1 LQFASVVIQNSG
13 GPRPFAMEGLV
24 PPFNGVPTYQFLMS
38 SGPLAGAT
46 NPGAKTRGNAGW
58 KYAVDPGLGITAAE
72 LDANVRRIS
81 KDESLYAAFPETQ
94 PLSGKIERPLLT
106 LYTTA
111 DFIVPVIN
119 AQALQRAVDSAGRSN
134 LLVQRLIRAPGHCG
148 YSGQEQ
154 SQAFDD
160 LVKWV
165 RLGQR
170 PEGDNVFG
178 DLSDAGRRFT
188 NPLRPGDPGTIRV
201 PSVPQAGSTPR
212 STIVPPS
219 TGDGGMLVE

>member
-1 LQFASVVIQNSG
+1 MN
-13 GPRPFAMEGLV
+13 
-24 PPFNGVPTYQFLMS
+24 
-38 SGPLAGAT
+38 AGAVS
-46 NPGAKTRGNAGW
+46 K
-58 KYAVDPGLGITAAE
+58 LGITGAE
-72 LDANVRRIS
+72 LDANVRRLG
-81 KDESLYAAFPETQ
+81 KDESIYQAFEETR

-119 AQALQRAVDSAGRSN
+119 AQALQRAVDSAGRSD
-134 LLVQRLIRAPGHCG
+134 LLVQRYIRAAGHCG

-154 SQAFDD
+154 SQAFHD
-160 LVKWV
+160 LVNWV

-178 DLSDAGRRFT
+178 DLSDAGRKFT

-201 PSVPQAGSTPR
+201 PLVPQAGA
-212 STIVPPS
+212 IVPPS
-219 TGDGGMLVE
+219 IGDAGPVE